1 MTNAGMRSLPTTPKH
16 KGMLYRLLR
25 AIAPLRAAV
34 RFVRKHVSR
43 YRPQAWRLEG
53 RERVSGAPLV
63 IVFAGQL
70 ENKNYLAHLAF
81 ADSPAE
87 RALGAR
93 WLWALLPPKEKR
105 KSDGVDVRIVEL
117 YESQRRRLGKRFQFF
132 APIWIGGE
140 VDLQRAVA
148 RRQRSKKARY
158 FLRQLQKN
166 ETTYEVTRDPK
177 AFEDFYSNMYLPYI
191 RNRFGDRAFP
201 MSHEDMVGKLGSSEL
216 FFLTVNGERVAGDIL
231 LYEDNG
237 VRAWSTGVKDGDPSH
252 VKAGAMR
259 ALDYLRTQ
267 YLTERGYKAL
277 HMGGSRPFLLDGVLR
292 HKREIRVRLS
302 NHAERYFS
310 LSPTAGAA
318 GAAAFVA
325 NNPFIYESQGTY
337 RGALFIE
344 PDSTLSPE
352 RLRQLHDEYHMDGLA
367 GLSLFD
373 ARAGGKKQL
382 AQISEGFLDG
392 R

>member
-1 MTNAGMRSLPTTPKH
+1 MI
-16 KGMLYRLLR
+16 YRLLR
-25 AIAPLRAAV
+25 AITPLRTAV
-34 RFVRKHVSR
+34 RFVRKSVSR

-53 RERVSGAPLV
+53 RERASGVPLV

-87 RALGAR
+87 QALGRR
-93 WLWALLPPKEKR
+93 WLWTLLPPKRKP
-105 KSDGVDVRIVEL
+105 KSDGVDLRIVEL
-117 YESQRRRLGKRFQFF
+117 YEIQRRWLRARFQFF
-132 APIWIGGE
+132 APVWIGGE
-140 VDLQRAVA
+140 LDLQRAVE
-148 RRQRSKKARY
+148 RRQRSKKSRY
-158 FLRQLQKN
+158 FVRQLQKN
-166 ETTYEVTRDPK
+166 ETTREVTRDPK

-191 RNRFGDRAFP
+191 RNRYGDRAFP
-201 MSHEDMVGKLGSSEL
+201 MSHEDMIAKLGCSEL
-216 FFLTVNGERVAGDIL
+216 FFVTVHGERIAGDIL

-237 VRAWSTGVKDGDPSH
+237 VRAWSTGVKDGDPSY

-267 YLTERGYKAL
+267 YLTERGFKVL

-310 LSPTAGAA
+310 LSLTAGAA
-318 GAAAFVA
+318 GAAAFAA
-325 NNPFIYESQGTY
+325 NNPFIYESQGAY

-382 AQISEGFLDG
+382 AQISGG
-392 R
+392 VSG

>member
-1 MTNAGMRSLPTTPKH
+1 MTNAGMQSLPTAPKH

-43 YRPQAWRLEG
+43 YRPQVWRLEG
-53 RERVSGAPLV
+53 RERASGAPLV
-63 IVFAGQL
+63 IVCAGQL

-93 WLWALLPPKEKR
+93 WLWTLLPPKGKR
-105 KSDGVDVRIVEL
+105 ESGGVDVRIIEL
-117 YESQRRRLGKRFQFF
+117 YESQRHWLGARFQFF
-132 APIWIGGE
+132 VPIWIGGE
-140 VDLQRAVA
+140 LDLQRAVA
-148 RRQRSKKARY
+148 RQQRSKNARY

-191 RNRFGDRAFP
+191 RNRYGDRAFP
-201 MSHEDMVGKLGSSEL
+201 MSHEDMMGKLGCSEL
-216 FFLTVNGERVAGDIL
+216 FFVTVNGERVAGDIL

-237 VRAWSTGVKDGDPSH
+237 VRAWSTGVKDGDPSY
-252 VKAGAMR
+252 VMAGAMK
-259 ALDYLRTQ
+259 ALDYLRVQ
-267 YLTERGYKAL
+267 YLAERGYKSL

-292 HKREIRVRLS
+292 HKKERRVRLS
-302 NHAERYFS
+302 NHTKRYFS
-310 LSPTAGAA
+310 LSLTEGSVGTGA
-318 GAAAFVA
+318 FLA
-325 NNPFIYESQGTY
+325 NNPFIYESQGAY

-352 RLRQLHDEYHMDGLA
+352 RLRQLHDEYHMEGLA

-382 AQISEGFLDG
+382 AQISEGSLDE